1 MFLTD
6 VVYIWSVDTNVKPH
20 LMLFHICFHLQFYKK
35 QIVTFYVF
43 QVVLS
48 VFWRKGMLGA
58 AYYTAETSEVW
69 CSVRFFNV
77 KF

>member
-1 MFLTD
+1 MF
-6 VVYIWSVDTNVKPH
+6 
-20 LMLFHICFHLQFYKK
+20 FHICFHLQLYKK
-35 QIVTFYVF
+35 QIVIFYVF

-77 KF
+77 NI